1 MIIIHDAFKEELG
14 TKELPKKEILSHL
27 VICVI
32 FKIFMY
38 FYEGQKKRMD
48 IGAHI
53 FKILIQWSWSQS
65 TFNYEYGDCTVG

>member
-27 VICVI
+27 IICVI

-53 FKILIQWSWSQS
+53 F
-65 TFNYEYGDCTVG
+65 